1 MPMARDDDQ
10 LFDVTIIGA
19 GPTGLFAAFC
29 AGMRGMSVKVIERLP
44 GPGGQ
49 LTVLY
54 PDKYIYDSPGYP
66 EILARDLADALYRQA
81 FTFGEPVFRFEE
93 EAKELHRTDEGF
105 LLLTDRGEHRSRSV
119 IVAAGIGAFTPKR
132 LGIPGTEPGSPGIHY
147 FVRDLDAFRG
157 RRVLV
162 VGGGD
167 SAVDWALALR
177 DRAASVTLIHRRDVF
192 RAHEASVRELFASP
206 ITVKLFYE
214 LRAVEHSGGKLRGAI
229 IAENRTGA
237 EERLEVDDIIFAL
250 GFEADLGAL
259 RGWGLELDAAG
270 RHVAVD
276 PGMATNIP
284 GVYAAGD
291 VTELTY
297 LQKLELPPEQQVE
310 GGGAISIPT
319 PKYAE
324 RRERWGLLVVGY
336 AQAAQAV
343 SHARRFLDPAAR
355 LFPGHSSELAAAQ
368 TR

>member
-1 MPMARDDDQ
+1 MARDDSQ
-10 LFDVTIIGA
+10 LFDITIIGA

-66 EILARDLADALYRQA
+66 EVLARDLAEALYRQA

-93 EAKELHRTDEGF
+93 EAKELNRTEEGF
-105 LLLTDRGEHRSRSV
+105 LLRTDRGEHRSRAV
-119 IVAAGIGAFTPKR
+119 IVAAGIGAFTPKQ
-132 LGIPGTEPGSPGIHY
+132 LGIPGTEPGKPGIHY
-147 FVRDLDAFRG
+147 FVRDLETFRG

-177 DRAASVTLIHRRDVF
+177 DRAASVTLVHRRDAF
-192 RAHEASVRELFASP
+192 RAHEASVRELLASP
-206 ITVKLFYE
+206 VNVKLFYE
-214 LRAVEHSGGKLRGAI
+214 VKAVEHAGDRLVAATVFHNK
-229 IAENRTGA
+229 TGE
-237 EERLEVDDIIFAL
+237 EERLELDDIIFAL

-259 RGWGLELDAAG
+259 RSWGLELDAAG
-270 RHVAVD
+270 RHVSVD

-284 GVYAAGD
+284 GVFAAGD

-343 SHARRFLDPAAR
+343 SHARRYLDPKAR
-355 LFPGHSSELAAAQ
+355 LFPGHSSELAAA
-368 TR
+368 RP

>member
-1 MPMARDDDQ
+1 MARDDGQ

-44 GPGGQ
+44 SPGGQ

-66 EILARDLADALYRQA
+66 EILARDLASALYRQA

-93 EAKELHRTDEGF
+93 EARALHRTDEGF
-105 LLLTDRGEHRSRSV
+105 LLLTDRGEHRSRAI
-119 IVAAGIGAFTPKR
+119 IVAAGIGAFTPKQ

-192 RAHEASVRELFASP
+192 RAHEASVRELLASP
-206 ITVKLFYE
+206 VAVKLFRE
-214 LRAVEHSGGKLRGAI
+214 LKAVEHAGGQLRAVTI
-229 IAENRTGA
+229 VDNRTGA
-237 EERLEVDDIIFAL
+237 EERLEVDDVIFAL

-259 RGWGLELDAAG
+259 RTWGLELDAAG

-276 PGMATNIP
+276 PSMATNIP
-284 GVYAAGD
+284 GVFAAGD

-297 LQKLELPPEQQVE
+297 LQKLELPPEQRVE

-343 SHARRFLDPAAR
+343 SHARRYLDPKAR
-355 LFPGHSSELAAAQ
+355 LFPGHSSELAAA
-368 TR
+368 RSG